1 MSRHR
6 HRFEAYLDKVF
17 GFSDLVSALPE
28 GRQFP
33 QHAWKKVLDAVF
45 LGAAM
50 QIPSLLQIEA
60 ECHHGALAKRI
71 GPVSDDTLA
80 YSLERQSPQPLFAL
94 SCEIA
99 RRLKRN
105 GVLHSDWSR
114 GWVVGAVDGIEI
126 CSSFARCCDAC
137 MAREVQHKVNGEM
150 KTEIQ
155 YYHRIVV
162 VVLVSTDFPIP
173 LGVRFQK
180 QGETEVACALALLQ
194 DLVGHLGRR
203 FLDVL
208 VGDALY
214 LQAPFVQEVE
224 RLGLVWAFTLKENQP
239 ELLHEAER
247 CTQASPTGVHQEPDR
262 EIRYWHLPE
271 LDWPVADRRIRVV
284 KTFRIEQQ
292 RRVTVRE
299 KDAPRT
305 KTKSAIAQPS
315 TNFYATNFELGSISP
330 LFIHQLSRSRWRI
343 DAEVFQTITTDCHLK
358 HPAVHQT
365 TAIRMVKQFLPH
377 LKTKSEAA
385 ITNVSSGLA
394 FVPLPISPVY
404 CATKAGLHSFTESLR
419 VQLKNTTVK
428 VFELAPPA
436 TQTELLGDFNSEDMK
451 GVSIMKVED
460 MVKVAVKG
468 MQTDRF
474 EIRPGQANQLKMM
487 SRVAPGFILKQMSRS
502 VDRMLR
508 TQN

>member
-1 MSRHR
+1 LSRHR
-6 HRFEAYLDKVF
+6 HRFEAYLDKLF

-33 QHAWKKVLDAVF
+33 QHAWKKVFDAVF

-50 QIPSLLQIEA
+50 QIPSRLQIEA
-60 ECHHGALAKRI
+60 ECHHGVLAKRI
-71 GPVSDDTLA
+71 GPVSDDTLG
-80 YSLERQSPQPLFAL
+80 YSLERQSPEPVFAL
-94 SCEIA
+94 NCEIA

-105 GVLHSDWSR
+105 GVLRSDWSR
-114 GWVVGAVDGIEI
+114 GLVVGAVDGIEI

-137 MAREVQHKVNGEM
+137 MAREVQHKVHGEM

-162 VVLVSTDFPIP
+162 VVLVSTDFPIL

-180 QGETEVACALALLQ
+180 KGETEVTCALALLQ
-194 DLVGHLGRR
+194 DLIGPLGRR

-224 RLGLVWAFTLKENQP
+224 RLGLVWAFTLKDNQP

-247 CTQASPTGVHQEPDR
+247 CTQASPTGVQQEPGR
-262 EIRYWHLPE
+262 EIRYWHLPDV
-271 LDWPVADRRIRVV
+271 DWPVADRRVRVL
-284 KTFRIEQQ
+284 KTFRIEPQ

-305 KTKSAIAQPS
+305 KAKTAIAQSS

-330 LFIHQLSRSRWRI
+330 LFIHQFSRSRWRI
-343 DAEVFQTITTDCHLK
+343 DTEVFQTIPTDCHLK

-365 TAIRMVKQFLPH
+365 TALVVLTMIRFLAYT
-377 LKTKSEAA
+377 L
-385 ITNVSSGLA
+385 
-394 FVPLPISPVY
+394 
-404 CATKAGLHSFTESLR
+404 SL
-419 VQLKNTTVK
+419 
-428 VFELAPPA
+428 VFYHRQVRSHARRKGDTFHELAKRLAYWFLVLSPNA
-436 TQTELLGDFNSEDMK
+436 S
-451 GVSIMKVED
+451 
-460 MVKVAVKG
+460 
-468 MQTDRF
+468 
-474 EIRPGQANQLKMM
+474 
-487 SRVAPGFILKQMSRS
+487 
-502 VDRMLR
+502 
-508 TQN
+508 

>member
-1 MSRHR
+1 LTR

-33 QHAWKKVLDAVF
+33 QHSWKKVFDAVF

-71 GPVSDDTLA
+71 GPVSDDTLG
-80 YSLERQSPQPLFAL
+80 YSLERQSPEPVFAL

-105 GVLHSDWSR
+105 GVLRSDWSR
-114 GWVVGAVDGIEI
+114 GLVVGAVDGIEI

-137 MAREVQHKVNGEM
+137 MEREVQHKVKGEM
-150 KTEIQ
+150 QTEIQ

-162 VVLVSTDFPIP
+162 VVLVSTSFPIP

-180 QGETEVACALALLQ
+180 DGEAEVSCALALLQ
-194 DLVGHLGRR
+194 DLAGQLGRR

-214 LQAPFVQEVE
+214 LQTRFVQEVE

-239 ELLHEAER
+239 
-247 CTQASPTGVHQEPDR
+247 GG

-271 LDWPVADRRIRVV
+271 VDWPVADRQVRVV
-284 KTFRIEQQ
+284 KTVRIEHP
-292 RRVTVRE
+292 RRVTVSE
-299 KDAPRT
+299 KDAHRT
-305 KTKSAIAQPS
+305 KSKTATSQQS

-330 LFIHQLSRSRWRI
+330 LFIHQFGRSRWRI
-343 DAEVFQTITTDCHLK
+343 DTEVFQTITTDCHLK

-365 TAIRMVKQFLPH
+365 TALVVLTMIRFLAYTLSLVFYQRQVCSH
-377 LKTKSEAA
+377 ARRKCETFHDFAKR
-385 ITNVSSGLA
+385 LA
-394 FVPLPISPVY
+394 YWFVALSP
-404 CATKAGLHSFTESLR
+404 
-419 VQLKNTTVK
+419 NT
-428 VFELAPPA
+428 
-436 TQTELLGDFNSEDMK
+436 S
-451 GVSIMKVED
+451 
-460 MVKVAVKG
+460 
-468 MQTDRF
+468 
-474 EIRPGQANQLKMM
+474 
-487 SRVAPGFILKQMSRS
+487 
-502 VDRMLR
+502 
-508 TQN
+508 